1 MAMSMPLSAA
11 RAHVGALIAAL
22 ALSALAWGPAGGLDG
37 ITVTKATAVVVVALL
52 ALAIAAWAAVR
63 HGQITLPT
71 DTASLAAGV
80 FGLLLV
86 LRALFAD
93 DGLRAVLGAFGRWNG
108 VALYLACLVL
118 FLVAAQRGRDAA
130 PAVVRGLLLT
140 GIVVALG
147 AIDEAFL
154 GLGPQWGDRPGAAS
168 TLGNANFLAAWSA
181 CVFAL
186 ATATVVDATQP
197 RVWRIVGGVALPLLL
212 VAMILSQSFQAGYV
226 AAAGLAVVALAWL
239 SVRASRPAF
248 LVAAATAG
256 VAGVTGAALTV
267 LGAMQR
273 GPASFLGDSIGVR
286 LRAEYW
292 AAAGRMISEHPL
304 AGVGPGRY
312 ADHYRMFRSE
322 QAATLVAL
330 QSNTDSAHN
339 VPLHMFAEWGLLVGL
354 AWIVFAGVV
363 TWAMAR
369 RLQSLEGAARLG
381 YAGMAAVWVGYLLQS
396 LISIDTPVMV
406 TLGWISAGLV
416 VAPLES
422 APAGTRTVALPW
434 GRVRPNQALP
444 LGARL
449 SDYGI
454 AAVLLVALW
463 AAVTPWT
470 ADVGSRG
477 GEIEIDRSG
486 PVFAN
491 TGATAQ
497 APWETRYWLQLTSAL
512 GEAGQMEL
520 MMKTMEHTLE
530 LAPER
535 FEVVVNAARVA
546 DAAERTEESLE
557 LYERALELEPNHP
570 DLAVEVARVV
580 HGDGDD
586 ERARGLVER
595 ALAVD
600 PEHDEARELHEQW

>member
-1 MAMSMPLSAA
+1 MPLAA
-11 RAHVGALIAAL
+11 SRAHVGALIAAL
-22 ALSALAWGPAGGLDG
+22 ALSALTWGPAGGLDG
-37 ITVTKATAVVVVALL
+37 ITVTKATAVVLLGLL
-52 ALAIAAWAAVR
+52 ALATAAWAAVR
-63 HGQITLPT
+63 RGELTLPT
-71 DTASLAAGV
+71 DVAALAAGA

-86 LRALFAD
+86 VRALFAD
-93 DGLRAVLGAFGRWNG
+93 DGIRAVVGAFGRWNG

-130 PAVVRGLLLT
+130 PAVVRALLVT

-186 ATATVVDATQP
+186 ASATVLDQAQP
-197 RVWRIVGGVALPLLL
+197 RAWRIVSVAAMPLLL
-212 VAMILSQSFQAGYV
+212 VAMVLSQSFQAGYV
-226 AAAGLAVVALAWL
+226 AAAGVAVVVLVWL
-239 SVRASRPAF
+239 STRASRPVF
-248 LVAAATAG
+248 LGAAALTAMVG
-256 VAGVTGAALTV
+256 VVGAALTV

-292 AAAGRMISEHPL
+292 AAAGRMISERPW

-312 ADHYRMFRSE
+312 ADHYRTFRSE
-322 QAATLVAL
+322 QAATLVNL

-339 VPLHMFAEWGLLVGL
+339 VPLHLFAEWGLLVGL
-354 AWIVFAGVV
+354 AWVVFAVVV
-363 TWAMAR
+363 TWLMLR
-369 RLQSLEGAARLG
+369 QLRVLKGSARLG
-381 YAGMAAVWVGYLLQS
+381 YAGLAAVWVGYLLQS

-406 TLGWISAGLV
+406 TLGWVIAGLV
-416 VAPLES
+416 VAPQVAGR
-422 APAGTRTVALPW
+422 APRTIALPW

-454 AAVLLVALW
+454 AAVLLVAVW

-486 PVFAN
+486 PVVAN
-491 TGATAQ
+491 TDATSQ
-497 APWETRYWLQLTSAL
+497 APWETRYWLQLASVL
-512 GEAGQMEL
+512 GEEGRVDL
-520 MMKTMEHTLE
+520 MTQTMEHTLE

-546 DAAERTEESLE
+546 DASERTEETLE
-557 LYERALELEPNHP
+557 LYERAHELEPHHP
-570 DLAVEVARVV
+570 DLAVEYARVL
-580 HGDGDD
+580 HEQGNEEGA
-586 ERARGLVER
+586 RALVER

-600 PEHDEARELHEQW
+600 PEHGEAQELQAQW